1 MEQRLAELIELVRN
15 QSNQILEMQ
24 EKIDVL
30 EDKVLRLSICKIS
43 NGNYPYYDFILSY
56 GITPDQQ
63 TRINR
68 LFMALSE
75 KLVGNKLPSGLK
87 KEGYSTA
94 FLFSDKS
101 IQLDNVKNAITNIW
115 PVTDDDLLLSLIK
128 AMKDQGMQIQVCE
141 YLLSQ
146 G

>member
-1 MEQRLAELIELVRN
+1 
-15 QSNQILEMQ
+15 MQ
-24 EKIDVL
+24 QKIISL
-30 EDKVLRLSICKIS
+30 EDRVLRLSICKSS

-75 KLVGNKLPSGLK
+75 RLAGNTLPFGLK
-87 KEGYSTA
+87 EESYSTD
-94 FLFSDKS
+94 FLFSDKP
-101 IQLDNVKNAITNIW
+101 IQLDDVKNAITNIW
-115 PVTDDDLLLSLIK
+115 PVTDDDLPLSLVK
-128 AMKDQGMQIQVCE
+128 AMKEQGIQIQICD

-146 G
+146 A